1 MKAAFWLWLLIASLI
16 VLCAAPHALTQQ
28 PASTEALS
36 YRTFSGLATIYQQG
50 GQSPQLVAELNQAL
64 GLMDEAHVKLLQGN
78 DADATK
84 LEGQANSILTDVLNQ
99 TPAAQQTAANDRTWR
114 ILTTVSL
121 IPLAVLLSTLLFYIS
136 LRVWRRYEKSQLF
149 EKRIIRV
156 VQDEAKD

>member
-36 YRTFSGLATIYQQG
+36 YRTFSGLATIYQQD

-136 LRVWRRYEKSQLF
+136 LRVWRRYEKSRLF

-156 VQDEAKD
+156 VHDEVKD